1 MIKKFIKQLKN
12 SFGKELI
19 SVVLFGSRARKIYNE
34 DSDFDILVILKEKN
48 KIKLSKL
55 KIDFLKENQAK
66 LDLTILNKKD
76 ALNNF
81 RASFLFRIDALNNFT
96 HHTPL
101 FSTFLFG
108 FIVLFDKNDFFK
120 NKIKKMAKNME
131 KEEIFYY
138 KRGKLW
144 SLKEHGIKI
153 MNLP

>member
-81 RASFLFRIDALNNFT
+81 T

-138 KRGKLW
+138 KRGKL
-144 SLKEHGIKI
+144 
-153 MNLP
+153 